1 MKIYKHPISIYHLN
15 FLTF

>member
-1 MKIYKHPISIYHLN
+1 MSTKLNIHLN